1 MISDTKNLLFEIG
14 VEELPA
20 GFLFPALGQLRELA
34 ESGLKE
40 KNLIS
45 GHISTMGTP
54 RRLTLMV
61 NDLATRQP
69 DTREKITGPA
79 ARIAFDADGNPTKAG
94 EGFARSKGI
103 DVSELRIEKTGKGE
117 YVVAE
122 RIIKGLDTVK
132 ILEDMLPRI
141 ITSLNFP
148 KSMRWADHELRF
160 ARPIRWIV
168 ALFGKD
174 IVRFGMAGVHSGA
187 ETRGHRFMATGA
199 IKLEAQ
205 RDSYLKVL
213 EEAFVL
219 ADPDVRQERL
229 LEEARNA
236 AASGGGRLL
245 EDSDLVE
252 LNTNLTEFPSAVCGR
267 FDTEFLELPESVLI
281 TCMKEHQKYFA
292 IQDESAGLMPH
303 FVAINNTRSPDPDL
317 VTTGHE
323 RVLRARLSDAAF
335 FYREDTKKRLEEFV
349 RDLGGMVFHRKLG
362 TLLDKTR
369 RIQALAEYVAAE
381 VSPPAMEAAKRAAWL
396 CKADLLTEMVGEF
409 PTLQGIIGRE
419 YARLSGEPED
429 VALAIAEHYMPVKS
443 GAPIPASIPGAVVSI
458 ADKMDTICSTFAIGL
473 RPTGT
478 QDPYA
483 LRRLALGILH
493 IMEESGGN
501 GLSLSLSELVKQAV
515 LVLAEQLP
523 EVPAGLKEDI
533 LEFFRARFVNDLT
546 GRGLDID
553 VVEAAVRAG
562 FDMPRDCVERTY
574 GLKAVRDRK
583 EFEPI
588 STAFKRVMNILKDYD
603 GGIPINT
610 DLFEEADEQ
619 ALYQAYLHV
628 KEKLTPVLSTDREN
642 KGLSREHYEQAL
654 IILLSIK
661 PQVDSF
667 FDNVMV
673 MVDNT
678 KVRDNRLAL
687 LWHISRLFLRI
698 GDLSAIAVGQ
708 QS

>member
-1 MISDTKNLLFEIG
+1 MADTKNLLFEIG

-20 GFLFPALGQLRELA
+20 GFLFPALDQLRQLA
-34 ESGLKE
+34 EQGLKE
-40 KNLIS
+40 KNLNFGS
-45 GHISTMGTP
+45 VSSLGTP
-54 RRLTLMV
+54 RRLTLV
-61 NDLATRQP
+61 IEGVVTRQP
-69 DTREKITGPA
+69 DIREKIMGPA
-79 ARIAFDADGNPTKAG
+79 ARIAFDADGKPTKAG
-94 EGFARSKGI
+94 EGFARSKGL
-103 DVSELRIEKTGKGE
+103 DVSELRVEKTDKGE

-122 RIIKGLDTVK
+122 RTIKGLDTIK
-132 ILEDMLPRI
+132 ILEDMLPGV

-148 KSMRWADHELRF
+148 KSMRWADHDLRF
-160 ARPIRWIV
+160 ARPIRWIA
-168 ALFGKD
+168 ALFGSD
-174 IVRFGMAGVHSGA
+174 VVNFSVAGVASGD
-187 ETRGHRFMATGA
+187 ESRGHRFMAPGA
-199 IKLEAQ
+199 VRLDADRE
-205 RDSYLKVL
+205 SYIRAM
-213 EEAFVL
+213 ERAFVL
-219 ADPDVRQERL
+219 ADPDIRRERL
-229 LEEARNA
+229 VEEACNA
-236 AASGGGRLL
+236 AASQGGRLL

-292 IQDESAGLMPH
+292 VQDTDGRLMPN
-303 FVAINNTRSPDPDL
+303 FVAINNTRSPEPEL
-317 VTTGHE
+317 VTTGHQ

-335 FYREDTKKRLEEFV
+335 FYKEDTKRKLEDFV
-349 RDLGGMVFHRKLG
+349 QDLGGMVFHRKLG

-381 VSPPAMEAAKRAAWL
+381 VSPTHIEAAKRAAWL

-409 PTLQGIIGRE
+409 PTLQGIMGME

-429 VALAIAEHYMPVKS
+429 VALAISEHYMPVKS
-443 GAPIPASIPGAVVSI
+443 GAPIPGSITGAVVSI

-473 RPTGT
+473 RPSGT

-493 IMEESGGN
+493 IMEETGDSGLN
-501 GLSLSLSELVKQAV
+501 LSLSELVNQAV
-515 LVLAEQLP
+515 LVLAEQLA
-523 EVPAGLKEDI
+523 EVSADLKDDI
-533 LEFFRARFVNDLT
+533 MEFFRARFVNDLT

-562 FDMPRDCVERTY
+562 FDLPHDCVERAY
-574 GLKAVRDRK
+574 ALKAVRGRE

-588 STAFKRVMNILKDYD
+588 STAFKRVMNILKDYE
-603 GGIPINT
+603 GGMPINT
-610 DLFEEADEQ
+610 DLFEEQDEQ
-619 ALYQAYLHV
+619 ALYKAYIGV
-628 KEKLTPVLSTDREN
+628 KEKLAPLLSAGDE
-642 KGLSREHYEQAL
+642 KSSLSREDYEKAL

-673 MVDNT
+673 MVENSD
-678 KVRDNRLAL
+678 VRDNRLAL

-698 GDLSAIAVGQ
+698 GDLSAIVVGQ
-708 QS
+708 